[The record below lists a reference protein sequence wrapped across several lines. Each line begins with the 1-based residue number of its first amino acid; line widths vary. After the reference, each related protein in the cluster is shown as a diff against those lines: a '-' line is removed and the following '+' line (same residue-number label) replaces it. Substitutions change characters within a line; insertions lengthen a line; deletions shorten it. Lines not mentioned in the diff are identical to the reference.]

1 VTLGFD
7 LHGPDDAPVLV
18 LSGALGTT
26 TAMWDAQLPAFAGSY
41 RVLRHDLP
49 GHGTSPLPD
58 GRFGVGDIGAAV
70 LELLDRLA
78 IERSSFC
85 GLSLG
90 GMVGMWLAAE
100 APERIDRLVLACTG
114 PSLGTPEVYVER
126 AALVRA
132 EGTEVT
138 VDGAR
143 ERWFTPAFRDTAA
156 ARAILDQLRATSRL
170 GYAACCEAV
179 GAFDFH
185 GRLTSIAAP
194 TLALFGAEDPVTTP
208 EVVDALVSGIPGA
221 TAMFLPEAAHL
232 ANVEQPEAF
241 SATVLRHL
249 EERVPV

>member
-26 TAMWDAQLPAFAGSY
+26 RAMWDAQLPAFVVNH

-49 GHGTSPLPD
+49 GHGTSPLAD
-58 GRFGVGDIGAAV
+58 GPLGVGDIGAAV
-70 LELLDRLA
+70 LELLDGLA
-78 IERSSFC
+78 IQRSSFC

-114 PSLGTPEVYVER
+114 ASLGTPETYAER

-138 VDGAR
+138 VYGAR
-143 ERWFTPAFRDTAA
+143 ERWFTPPFRDTAA
-156 ARAILDQLRATSRL
+156 ARAILDQLRATSPL

-185 GRLTSIAAP
+185 ERLPSIAAP

-208 EVVDALVSGIPGA
+208 EVVDALVSGIPG
-221 TAMFLPEAAHL
+221 TAARSLPDAAHL

-249 EERVPV
+249 EERVAA